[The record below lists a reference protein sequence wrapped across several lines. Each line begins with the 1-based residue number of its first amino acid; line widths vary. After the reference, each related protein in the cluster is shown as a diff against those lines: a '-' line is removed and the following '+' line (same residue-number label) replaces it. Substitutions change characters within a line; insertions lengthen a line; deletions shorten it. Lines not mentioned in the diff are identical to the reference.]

1 MRDAA
6 KPKTNFWTIANSI
19 KRYLTIIH
27 RCRYEAVRLKS
38 YKMKRCRK
46 TRIKPLSCL
55 HSRVSFTRILKKSSY
70 FKPRTCPWRAVP
82 AALANHI
89 DGTEGPRYVL
99 VCSCEVHV
107 FRRDITKDKTRI
119 ILQCKFNHNLQSLL
133 QSGVHLFCRDDKRKA
148 WSQIALTYRRE
159 IHSAQVP
166 FYYCIIEQ
174 AWTRYN
180 RKCIVVT

>member
-1 MRDAA
+1 MRDAT
-6 KPKTNFWTIANSI
+6 KTKTNFWTIANSI

-46 TRIKPLSCL
+46 TRIKPLACL
-55 HSRVSFTRILKKSSY
+55 HFRVSFTRILKKSSY
-70 FKPRTCPWRAVP
+70 FKPGTCPWRAVP
-82 AALANHI
+82 AASANHI
-89 DGTEGPRYVL
+89 DGTEGLRYVL

-107 FRRDITKDKTRI
+107 FRRDITKDKTRV
-119 ILQCKFNHNLQSLL
+119 ILQCNFKVVL
-133 QSGVHLFCRDDKRKA
+133 VLFCRDDKRKA